1 MAGRAGV
8 FALDDEL
15 ERVHNIRK
23 AMTRQA
29 GQLIKADLHVHT
41 CHSVD
46 CLTPLEGIVQH
57 CLATG
62 IDCIA
67 VADHNTIAG
76 ALALREIAPFKVIV
90 AEEVLTPVGEIMGLF
105 LSESVPRGLS
115 PQETIS
121 RIRRQGGLVAIP
133 HPFGRS
139 LPWKTSPL
147 TSAEVV
153 PLVDIIEI
161 FNSRTPLSSSIARAR
176 RLAEEWGKAASAGS
190 DAHTVS
196 EIGRAYVEMPDFD
209 GPEDFL
215 SALAQGEIVGQKSG
229 YQAHFASTWAR
240 VRKRLL
246 GGTMESSK

>member
-1 MAGRAGV
+1 MGRAGA
-8 FALDDEL
+8 FAPDGEA
-15 ERVHNIRK
+15 ERARNTRW
-23 AMTRQA
+23 AMRRQV

-41 CHSVD
+41 CYSVD
-46 CLTPLEGIVQH
+46 CVTPLEAIVER

-62 IDCIA
+62 IGCIA
-67 VADHNTIAG
+67 VADHNTITG
-76 ALALREIAPFKVIV
+76 ALRLREIAPFKVIV

-147 TSAEVV
+147 TSAEVL
-153 PLVDIIEI
+153 PQVDIIET

-209 GPEDFL
+209 GPEDFVN
-215 SALAQGEIVGQKSG
+215 ALAQGEIVGQKSG

-240 VRKRLL
+240 IRKRLL
-246 GGTMESSK
+246 GGTMEGSK